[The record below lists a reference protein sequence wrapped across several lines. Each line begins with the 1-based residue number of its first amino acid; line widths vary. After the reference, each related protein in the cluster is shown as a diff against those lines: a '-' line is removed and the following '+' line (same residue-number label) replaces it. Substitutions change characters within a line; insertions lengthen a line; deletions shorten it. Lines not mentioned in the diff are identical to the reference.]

1 MQAYTNNTVKLFK
14 EHFLQVHELTAKINC
29 KQTEG
34 LELYKWKQNVVAFSI
49 VSVNLF
55 VILKNDINK
64 NTIRPQFD

>member
-34 LELYKWKQNVVAFSI
+34 LELYK
-49 VSVNLF
+49 
-55 VILKNDINK
+55 
-64 NTIRPQFD
+64 